1 MTHHEAIAI
10 VRNHDRGTVRQ
21 ERDAALWRAFGN
33 VIAADRVHA
42 EHEKRLD
49 AVTEEVK
56 QLQVKH
62 AELAASV
69 KDIRARLDRFRA
81 DLARQAVVRARLP
94 RIDGQRSDVGRSP

>member
-1 MTHHEAIAI
+1 LCATMFEGRWDRSAMRPCGELLEA
-10 VRNHDRGTVRQ
+10 
-21 ERDAALWRAFGN
+21 
-33 VIAADRVHA
+33 VIAADRVNA
-42 EHEKRLD
+42 EHEKRLR

-62 AELAASV
+62 AELEASV

-94 RIDGQRSDVGRSP
+94 LIDAQRSDVGRSP